1 MFYNYMDPRI
11 WGPPAW
17 TFLHSVT
24 LAYPDKP
31 TETDKKNYKDFFY
44 KLQPVLPCLKCSNNY
59 LKHIQE
65 DPVDNHLTDKESLVK
80 WLVEMHN
87 KVNRLYD
94 KPEVT
99 YDKMLDNYKSLYS
112 ITNYN
117 MFDKNIT
124 NYSKPYINNILLLFL
139 FIILIFVLIGIYI
152 KKKILK

>member
-152 KKKILK
+152 KKYLNK